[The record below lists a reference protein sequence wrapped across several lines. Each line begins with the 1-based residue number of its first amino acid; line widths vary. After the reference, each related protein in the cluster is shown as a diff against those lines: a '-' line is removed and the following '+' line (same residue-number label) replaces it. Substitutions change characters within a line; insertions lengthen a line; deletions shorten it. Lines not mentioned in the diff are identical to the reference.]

1 MMINWET
8 FSFARAEFNC
18 TVLAALL
25 LRVLVRP
32 LDLLF

>member
-8 FSFARAEFNC
+8 FFARAEFNC